1 MICKINTVSKL
12 HPHPTYSK
20 KERIDIA
27 ENLLEYAKLKR
38 VEYSYT
44 DGEDVYI
51 SDCKMTATRK
61 AWLTAMARQ
70 IHQPSSTSIYGI
82 KTTAQKAQQILH
94 KRKTPRGQKVQ

>member
-12 HPHPTYSK
+12 HPHPTYTK
-20 KERIDIA
+20 QERIDIA

-38 VEYSYT
+38 IEYSYT
-44 DGEDVYI
+44 DGDEVYI

-61 AWLTAMARQ
+61 AWITAMARQ

-82 KTTAQKAQQILH
+82 KTTAQKAQQVSH

>member
-12 HPHPTYSK
+12 HQYPTYTK
-20 KERIDIA
+20 QELIDIT

-38 VEYSYT
+38 IEYSYT
-44 DGEDVYI
+44 DGDDVYI

-61 AWLTAMARQ
+61 AWITAMARQ

-82 KTTAQKAQQILH
+82 KTTAQKAKQVSH